1 MIKFKRIVVLGDGGW
16 GTTLAILLSRK
27 GASVT
32 LWSAFP
38 EYARFVDRTRRNPY
52 YLKGVVLPR
61 GIVVT
66 SRPDVLM
73 SADVIVVA
81 VPSEYLRSVL
91 RRTRDF
97 VPPSCAV
104 VSVVKGIEVTS
115 LMRMTQ
121 VIREVWGTQ
130 RLAVLSGPT
139 IAMEVARGIPSTAV
153 AASHDE
159 ALRDAVQALFMTR
172 ALRVYTNAD
181 VVGVELGG
189 SLKNIIAI
197 ACGISD
203 GLGFGTNTKAAI
215 VSRGLAEM
223 GRLGAAMG
231 ARRDTFAGIAGL
243 GDLVTTCFSGLSRN
257 HYVGEAI
264 GKGRTLKSVI
274 SRMKMVAEGVPTTR
288 SVYRLAKK
296 YDIEMPIAQEIHKVL
311 FRNKSPRRAVG
322 DLMTRRRKSE

>member
-1 MIKFKRIVVLGDGGW
+1 MDFKRIVVLGDGGW
-16 GTTLAILLSRK
+16 GTTLAILLFKK
-27 GASVT
+27 GLSVT

-38 EYARFVDRTRRNPY
+38 KYAKRVDRTRRNPY
-52 YLKGVVLPR
+52 FLKGIVIPR
-61 GIVVT
+61 GITVT
-66 SRPDVLM
+66 ADPDVLR

-81 VPSEYLRSVL
+81 VPSEYLRRVL
-91 RRTRDF
+91 KRTRGY
-97 VPPSCAV
+97 VPASCAV
-104 VSVVKGIEVTS
+104 VSVVKGIEFGT
-115 LMRMTQ
+115 LMRMSE
-121 VIREVWGTQ
+121 VIREVWGIE

-153 AASHDE
+153 AASYDE
-159 ALRDAVQALFMTR
+159 ALMADVQALFMTPVF
-172 ALRVYTNAD
+172 RVYTNAD
-181 VVGVELGG
+181 VAGVELGG

-257 HYVGEAI
+257 HFVGEAI
-264 GKGRTLKSVI
+264 GKGRRLKSVVG
-274 SRMKMVAEGVPTTR
+274 RMKMVAEGVPTTR
-288 SVYRLAKK
+288 SVHRLAGK
-296 YDIEMPIAQEIHKVL
+296 YGIEMPITREIHKVL
-311 FRNKSPRRAVG
+311 FKNKSPRRAVEH
-322 DLMTRRRKSE
+322 LMARRRKSE